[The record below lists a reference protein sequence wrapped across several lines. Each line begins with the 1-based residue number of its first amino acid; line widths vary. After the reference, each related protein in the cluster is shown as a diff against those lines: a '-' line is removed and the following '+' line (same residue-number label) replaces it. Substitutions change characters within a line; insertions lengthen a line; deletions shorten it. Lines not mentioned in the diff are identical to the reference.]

1 MTVQTL
7 IDPSF
12 SRGAN
17 FLNIIWS
24 FKRTNKK
31 KAGPFTMSTS
41 FHITIENT
49 TLTVKLDNP
58 EQHNIL
64 SPTTMKNLRE
74 ALEIQK
80 DNDTLRVMVL
90 TGTGKSFCAGADLG
104 ELGRY
109 NFDEN
114 PLEMLTDV
122 VERLP
127 FPTICALNGG
137 VYGGGAD
144 LALSC
149 DFRIGTI
156 GMSCFIPPA
165 KIGIHYPPAG
175 MARAVARL
183 GLGPAKRFFL
193 ACEKMSA
200 EEMKAIG
207 FLDYLVG
214 PSELKGRT
222 TELADSLSA
231 LAPLSLRGMKETLN
245 DIARG
250 ELDMEKARD
259 AQKTCLNSKDFIE
272 GKRALGEKR
281 QANFTGT

>member
-1 MTVQTL
+1 MPTL
-7 IDPSF
+7 Y
-12 SRGAN
+12 GQAN
-17 FLNIIWS
+17 AS
-24 FKRTNKK
+24 K
-31 KAGPFTMSTS
+31 KAGPRTMGTS
-41 FHITIENT
+41 FHITVENT
-49 TLTVKLDNP
+49 TLRVRLDNP
-58 EQHNIL
+58 VQHNIL
-64 SPTTMKNLRE
+64 SPTTMKNLRQSLE
-74 ALEIQK
+74 AQK
-80 DNDTLRVMVL
+80 ENTDLRVAIL

-122 VERLP
+122 VETLP
-127 FPTICALNGG
+127 FPTICSLNGG

-149 DFRIGTI
+149 DFRIGVT

-165 KIGIHYPPAG
+165 RIGIHYPPAG
-175 MARAVARL
+175 LARAVARL

-200 EEMKAIG
+200 EELQSVG
-207 FLDYLVG
+207 FLDYLVD
-214 PSELKGRT
+214 PSELAART
-222 TELADSLSA
+222 DLLAESVSA

-250 ELDMEKARD
+250 DLDMEKART
-259 AQKTCLNSKDFIE
+259 AQKICLQSNDFQE
-272 GKRALGEKR
+272 GRQALSEKR
-281 QANFTGT
+281 TAKFTGA

>member
-1 MTVQTL
+1 
-7 IDPSF
+7 
-12 SRGAN
+12 
-17 FLNIIWS
+17 
-24 FKRTNKK
+24 
-31 KAGPFTMSTS
+31 MSTS
-41 FHITIENT
+41 FHITVENT
-49 TLTVKLDNP
+49 TLTVRLDNP

-64 SPTTMKNLRE
+64 SPATMKRLRE
-74 ALEIQK
+74 ALESEK
-80 DNDTLRVMVL
+80 DDEKLRVMIL

-149 DFRIGTI
+149 DFRIGST
-156 GMSCFIPPA
+156 GMKCFIPPA
-165 KIGIHYPPAG
+165 KIGIHYPPTG

-200 EEMKAIG
+200 EELKTIG
-207 FLDYLVG
+207 FLDYLVD
-214 PSELKGRT
+214 PSELTART
-222 TELADSLSA
+222 NELVESLSA

-250 ELDMEKARD
+250 ELDMIKARA
-259 AQKTCLNSKDFIE
+259 AQKTCLNSNDFIE
-272 GKRALGEKR
+272 GRQALGEKR
-281 QANFTGT
+281 TANFTGT